1 MNTKVF
7 RPLIT
12 TLYLLIL
19 AADVILI
26 LIRQADYRLYTK
38 PLLLP
43 VLYILLA
50 GQATEGSHKR
60 SKIYITFAIFLSF
73 GGDLALLYDGEAS
86 NFILGLLS
94 FLFAHIAYSLF
105 FLRLKKFALKR
116 IAVIIILSIVI
127 VCYMFLLI
135 SYLWPGITDQ
145 GYGFPVVLYA
155 ISLAFMLITA
165 LYTGTGTRILK
176 VAYQNF
182 IPGAILFVISDSV
195 LAIKKF
201 GVMIGDSTY
210 HLHMHMLYSVIII
223 VTYGFSQLLLVGGAI
238 RIIRR

>member
-1 MNTKVF
+1 MNKKVF
-7 RPLIT
+7 RALIT
-12 TLYLLIL
+12 TLYLIIL
-19 AADVILI
+19 AADCILI

-50 GQATEGSHKR
+50 GQASEGSHKR
-60 SKIYITFAIFLSF
+60 SKLFITFAIFLSF
-73 GGDLALLYDGEAS
+73 GGDLALLYDSDAN
-86 NFILGLLS
+86 NFVLGLLS
-94 FLFAHIAYSLF
+94 FLFAHIAYALF
-105 FLRLKKFALKR
+105 FLRLKKFAVKR
-116 IAVIIILSIVI
+116 LPVIIGLSVVI
-127 VCYMFLLI
+127 ISYMFLLI
-135 SYLWPGITDQ
+135 AYLWPGITDQ
-145 GYGFPVVLYA
+145 GYNFPVVLYA
-155 ISLAFMLITA
+155 ISLAFMLLTA

-195 LAIKKF
+195 LAVDKF
-201 GVMIGDSTY
+201 GVIIGDSTY
-210 HLHMHMLYSVIII
+210 HLYLHMFYHVVII